1 MLTCKLNGPCDLL
14 EKLRHD
20 IELLEDE
27 VTSYRFFNLAITGY
41 HIIDWIKNNKTVSGD
56 ARDAVENM
64 YENKYI
70 SVCRDV
76 ANAIKHFEFK
86 KGYRNRKIKSAKSIQ
101 GSYGTG
107 RYGKG
112 LYGIGEEQITI
123 ECLDGDKFDALE
135 FARAVLKAW
144 NVFFNEHKLTQSSNL
159 TPPGQ

>member
-14 EKLRHD
+14 EKLRND
-20 IELLEDE
+20 VVLLEDQ

-41 HIIDWIKNNKTVSGD
+41 HIIDWIINNRSVSATTREAVKNM
-56 ARDAVENM
+56 R
-64 YENKYI
+64 ENKYI

-76 ANAIKHFEFK
+76 ANASKHFEFK
-86 KGYRNRKIKSAKSIQ
+86 KNYKNRRIKSAESIQ
-101 GSYGTG
+101 GPYGTG

-123 ECLDGDKFDALE
+123 ECLDGDKYDALE

-144 NVFFNEHKLTQSSNL
+144 DDFFKEHKLTQ
-159 TPPGQ
+159 